1 MTCIGIAMNDGT
13 DRPTIRL
20 LPRHDGRVRGG
31 HPWVFSNEIAMD
43 AAARAL
49 PSGSIVELED
59 ARGVALATA
68 YFNPRTLIAAR
79 VLDAPGTTIDRA
91 FWQARLAAALRLR
104 ERLFDRPFY
113 RLVHA
118 EADRLPALVVDRMGD
133 VLSVQANAA
142 GIDRALDDIL
152 AALTELLNPRAILLR
167 NDSPVR
173 ALEGL
178 PEETRLASGSLD
190 APVEIEEN
198 GCRFRLDLRQGQKTG
213 WFYDQRANRA
223 FVAAFARGGRVLD
236 VYSYA
241 GGFALAAAR
250 AGAREVI
257 AVDRSAGAVEAIA
270 ANATLNGL
278 RVETVRA
285 EAFAELERREGEQF
299 DVVIVDPPAFI
310 KSKKDTGAGLRG
322 YAKMAKLAAPLVAP
336 GGILFAAS
344 CSHHAELGAFTQAI
358 ADGLRQAKRTGRILQ
373 TSGAGPDHPVHPL
386 LPETAYLKAL
396 TLQLD

>member
-1 MTCIGIAMNDGT
+1 MNT
-13 DRPTIRL
+13 AVRPKLRL
-20 LPRHDGRVRGG
+20 LPRHEARVRGG

-49 PSGSIVELED
+49 TPGTLVELED
-59 ARGVALATA
+59 ARGAPLATA

-79 VLDAPGTTIDRA
+79 VLGAPGTVVDRA
-91 FWQARLAAALRLR
+91 FWHERLQAALTLR
-104 ERLFDRPFY
+104 DRMFERPFY

-142 GIDRALDDIL
+142 GIDVALDDIL
-152 AALTELLNPRAILLR
+152 GALTELLRPRAILLR

-173 ALEGL
+173 ELEGL
-178 PEETRLASGSLD
+178 PLETRVVHGAVE

-198 GCRFRLDLRQGQKTG
+198 GCRFKLDLRDGQKTG

-223 FVAAFARGGRVLD
+223 FVAGLARGKSVLD
-236 VYSYA
+236 VYAYA

-257 AVDRSAGAVEAIA
+257 AVDRSAGAIDAIKANAAANGLNVEA
-270 ANATLNGL
+270 
-278 RVETVRA
+278 VRA
-285 EAFAELERREGEQF
+285 EAFAELERRGAAGEKF

-310 KSKKDTGAGLRG
+310 KSKKETAAGLRG
-322 YAKMAKLAAPLVAP
+322 YAKLAKLAAPLVAP

-344 CSHHAELGAFTQAI
+344 CSHHADTINFTHAVTHGLGQA
-358 ADGLRQAKRTGRILQ
+358 RRTGRVLQ

-386 LPETAYLKAL
+386 LPESAYLKAL